1 MRPQFSEPPHPKRAD
16 SFLLAASQPI
26 SKRRNAVRSPG
37 TCDNGWVLEDL
48 GFRTSRVLGL
58 GLKDWAAG
66 ALEGLGVLPPGD

>member
-1 MRPQFSEPPHPKRAD
+1 M
-16 SFLLAASQPI
+16 
-26 SKRRNAVRSPG
+26 RSPG

-48 GFRTSRVLGL
+48 GFRTSSVVGL